1 MEEKSMKK
9 SFSSLGF
16 RFLIG
21 TLVIYAVQM
30 GVMTIVGAVKPEWL
44 QDTTISLILAV
55 LPLYLVGMPVLIAV
69 VKRMPGEAPA
79 KKSITPGQFVLALI
93 MCFALMYCGNLV
105 GTLITTVVGVLKGS
119 AVDNALMTYA
129 TGSNMIVTFLY
140 MVICAPILEE
150 YIFRKLIVDRTV
162 RYGQGVGMPVLI
174 AVVKRMPGE
183 APAKKSITPGQ
194 FVLALIMCFALMYC
208 GNLVGTLITTV
219 VGVLKGSAVDNALMT
234 YATGSNMI
242 VTFLYM
248 VICAPI
254 LEEYIFRKLI
264 VDRTVKY
271 GQGVAVVLSGL
282 MFGLFH
288 GNLNQFAYA
297 FLLGMFLAFLYVKT
311 GELKVTIGLHM
322 CINFMGAV
330 VSVLLLKAIHLEEYQ
345 EVIMNGADSQ
355 AVMDYMMKYLPGW
368 IGYMIY
374 VLFILAVLVTG
385 IVLFIV
391 YRKKLKLEPG
401 QIAKGRRFKTVIGN
415 PGMICYCIF
424 WIAMI
429 IIQMFPEI
437 VTAITGNL

>member
-105 GTLITTVVGVLKGS
+105 GTLITTVVG
-119 AVDNALMTYA
+119 A
-129 TGSNMIVTFLY
+129 
-140 MVICAPILEE
+140 
-150 YIFRKLIVDRTV
+150 
-162 RYGQGVGMPVLI
+162 
-174 AVVKRMPGE
+174 
-183 APAKKSITPGQ
+183 
-194 FVLALIMCFALMYC
+194 
-208 GNLVGTLITTV
+208 
-219 VGVLKGSAVDNALMT
+219 LKGSAVDNALMT

-415 PGMICYCIF
+415 PGMILCFLDRHDHYPDVPGDCYSNYGKSVKRTAAAEHRRKGDRKLCTHLTV
-424 WIAMI
+424 
-429 IIQMFPEI
+429 EY
-437 VTAITGNL
+437 VTARQTVKGILRWTHY

>member
-1 MEEKSMKK
+1 MDTKSMKK
-9 SFSSLGF
+9 DFSGLGW

-30 GVMTIVGAVKPEWL
+30 GVMAVVGAVKPEWL
-44 QDTTISLILAV
+44 QNTTMNLILAV
-55 LPLYLVGMPVLIAV
+55 LPLYLVGMPVLIAL
-69 VKRMPGEAPA
+69 VKRMPGKAPE
-79 KKSITPGQFVLALI
+79 KKHISPGQFLLALI
-93 MCFALMYCGNLV
+93 MCFALMYCGNIV
-105 GTLITTVVGVLKGS
+105 GTVITTIVGVLKGS

-129 TGSNMIVTFLY
+129 TGANMV
-140 MVICAPILEE
+140 
-150 YIFRKLIVDRTV
+150 
-162 RYGQGVGMPVLI
+162 
-174 AVVKRMPGE
+174 
-183 APAKKSITPGQ
+183 
-194 FVLALIMCFALMYC
+194 
-208 GNLVGTLITTV
+208 
-219 VGVLKGSAVDNALMT
+219 
-234 YATGSNMI
+234 

-311 GELKVTIGLHM
+311 GDLKVTIGLHM

-345 EVIMNGADSQ
+345 EVVMSGADSQ
-355 AVMDYMMKYLPGW
+355 AIMDYMMKYLPGW
-368 IGYMIY
+368 IFYMIY
-374 VLFILAVLVTG
+374 VLFVLAVLVTG

-391 YRKKLKLEPG
+391 FRRKLAVEPG
-401 QIAKGRRFKTVIGN
+401 QIAKGQRFRTVICN

-429 IIQMFPEI
+429 IVQMFPEI
-437 VTAITGNL
+437 VTVITGSL

>member
-105 GTLITTVVGVLKGS
+105 GTLITTVVGALKGS

-150 YIFRKLIVDRTV
+150 
-162 RYGQGVGMPVLI
+162 
-174 AVVKRMPGE
+174 
-183 APAKKSITPGQ
+183 
-194 FVLALIMCFALMYC
+194 
-208 GNLVGTLITTV
+208 
-219 VGVLKGSAVDNALMT
+219 
-234 YATGSNMI
+234 
-242 VTFLYM
+242 
-248 VICAPI
+248 
-254 LEEYIFRKLI
+254 
-264 VDRTVKY
+264 Y

>member
-55 LPLYLVGMPVLIAV
+55 LPLY
-69 VKRMPGEAPA
+69 R
-79 KKSITPGQFVLALI
+79 
-93 MCFALMYCGNLV
+93 
-105 GTLITTVVGVLKGS
+105 
-119 AVDNALMTYA
+119 
-129 TGSNMIVTFLY
+129 
-140 MVICAPILEE
+140 
-150 YIFRKLIVDRTV
+150 
-162 RYGQGVGMPVLI
+162 VGMPVLI

-415 PGMICYCIF
+415 PGMICYCIC

>member
-1 MEEKSMKK
+1 
-9 SFSSLGF
+9 
-16 RFLIG
+16 
-21 TLVIYAVQM
+21 
-30 GVMTIVGAVKPEWL
+30 
-44 QDTTISLILAV
+44 
-55 LPLYLVGMPVLIAV
+55 
-69 VKRMPGEAPA
+69 
-79 KKSITPGQFVLALI
+79 
-93 MCFALMYCGNLV
+93 
-105 GTLITTVVGVLKGS
+105 
-119 AVDNALMTYA
+119 
-129 TGSNMIVTFLY
+129 
-140 MVICAPILEE
+140 
-150 YIFRKLIVDRTV
+150 
-162 RYGQGVGMPVLI
+162 
-174 AVVKRMPGE
+174 
-183 APAKKSITPGQ
+183 
-194 FVLALIMCFALMYC
+194 
-208 GNLVGTLITTV
+208 
-219 VGVLKGSAVDNALMT
+219 
-234 YATGSNMI
+234 MI

>member
-1 MEEKSMKK
+1 MRERKLNGRKKHEEK
-9 SFSSLGF
+9 FFQL
-16 RFLIG
+16 RFPIPDRNTGHLRSADG
-21 TLVIYAVQM
+21 SNDHRRCGEAGM
-30 GVMTIVGAVKPEWL
+30 AAGHHHKP
-44 QDTTISLILAV
+44 DPGSITTVSC
-55 LPLYLVGMPVLIAV
+55 GIAV

-105 GTLITTVVGVLKGS
+105 GTLITTVVG
-119 AVDNALMTYA
+119 A
-129 TGSNMIVTFLY
+129 
-140 MVICAPILEE
+140 
-150 YIFRKLIVDRTV
+150 
-162 RYGQGVGMPVLI
+162 
-174 AVVKRMPGE
+174 
-183 APAKKSITPGQ
+183 
-194 FVLALIMCFALMYC
+194 
-208 GNLVGTLITTV
+208 
-219 VGVLKGSAVDNALMT
+219 LKGSAVDNALMT

>member
-9 SFSSLGF
+9 SFSSLGW

-30 GVMTIVGAVKPEWL
+30 GVMAIVGAVKPEWL

-55 LPLYLVGMPVLIAV
+55 MPLYLIGMPVLIAL

-79 KKSITPGQFVLALI
+79 KKKMTAGQFVLALI

-105 GTLITTVVGVLKGS
+105 GTLITTVVGALKGS

-129 TGSNMIVTFLY
+129 TESNMVVTFIY
-140 MVICAPILEE
+140 MVLCAPVLEE
-150 YIFRKLIVDRTV
+150 YIFRKLIVDRT
-162 RYGQGVGMPVLI
+162 
-174 AVVKRMPGE
+174 A
-183 APAKKSITPGQ
+183 
-194 FVLALIMCFALMYC
+194 
-208 GNLVGTLITTV
+208 
-219 VGVLKGSAVDNALMT
+219 
-234 YATGSNMI
+234 
-242 VTFLYM
+242 
-248 VICAPI
+248 
-254 LEEYIFRKLI
+254 
-264 VDRTVKY
+264 KY
-271 GQGVAVVLSGL
+271 GQGVAIVLSGL

-297 FLLGMFLAFLYVKT
+297 FLLGMFQAFLYVKT
-311 GELKVTIGLHM
+311 GNLKITIGLHM

-330 VSVLLLKAIHLEEYQ
+330 ISVLLLKAIHLEEYQ
-345 EVIMNGADSQ
+345 EIVMNGGDAQ
-355 AVMDYMMKYLPGW
+355 AIMDFMMTYLPGW

-374 VLFILAVLVTG
+374 VLFILAALITG

-391 YRKKLKLEPG
+391 FRKRFAVEPG
-401 QIAKGRRFKTVIGN
+401 QIPKGQRFKTVICN
-415 PGMICYCIF
+415 PGMLCYCIF

-437 VTAITGNL
+437 VTAVTGKL

>member
-105 GTLITTVVGVLKGS
+105 GTLITTVVG
-119 AVDNALMTYA
+119 A
-129 TGSNMIVTFLY
+129 
-140 MVICAPILEE
+140 
-150 YIFRKLIVDRTV
+150 
-162 RYGQGVGMPVLI
+162 
-174 AVVKRMPGE
+174 
-183 APAKKSITPGQ
+183 
-194 FVLALIMCFALMYC
+194 
-208 GNLVGTLITTV
+208 
-219 VGVLKGSAVDNALMT
+219 LKGSAVDNALMT

-271 GQGVAVVLSGL
+271 GQGVAIVLSGL

-311 GELKVTIGLHM
+311 GNLKVTIGLHM

-330 VSVLLLKAIHLEEYQ
+330 VSVLLLKAIHLDEYQ
-345 EVIMNGADSQ
+345 
-355 AVMDYMMKYLPGW
+355 
-368 IGYMIY
+368 
-374 VLFILAVLVTG
+374 
-385 IVLFIV
+385 
-391 YRKKLKLEPG
+391 
-401 QIAKGRRFKTVIGN
+401 
-415 PGMICYCIF
+415 
-424 WIAMI
+424 
-429 IIQMFPEI
+429 
-437 VTAITGNL
+437 

>member
-1 MEEKSMKK
+1 MKK

-30 GVMTIVGAVKPEWL
+30 AVIGIVGAVKSEWL
-44 QDTTISLILAV
+44 QNTTISLILAV
-55 LPLYLVGMPVLIAV
+55 LPLYLVGMPVLIAI

-79 KKSITPGQFVLALI
+79 KKSITAGQFILALI

-105 GTLITTVVGVLKGS
+105 GTLITTVVGALKGS

-129 TGSNMIVTFLY
+129 T
-140 MVICAPILEE
+140 E
-150 YIFRKLIVDRTV
+150 
-162 RYGQGVGMPVLI
+162 
-174 AVVKRMPGE
+174 
-183 APAKKSITPGQ
+183 
-194 FVLALIMCFALMYC
+194 
-208 GNLVGTLITTV
+208 
-219 VGVLKGSAVDNALMT
+219 
-234 YATGSNMI
+234 SNMI

-271 GQGVAVVLSGL
+271 GQGAAIVLSGL

-311 GELKVTIGLHM
+311 GDLRVTIGLHM

-345 EVIMNGADSQ
+345 EIVMNGGDAQEIMNF
-355 AVMDYMMKYLPGW
+355 MMQYLPGW

-374 VLFILAVLVTG
+374 VLFILAAVITG

-391 YRKKLKLEPG
+391 FRKRFAVEPG
-401 QIAKGRRFKTVIGN
+401 QIEKGQRFQTVICN

-424 WIAMI
+424 WIIMI
-429 IIQMFPEI
+429 ILQMFPEI
-437 VTAITGNL
+437 ITAITGNL

>member
-1 MEEKSMKK
+1 MDEKSMKK
-9 SFSSLGF
+9 SFSSLGL

-21 TLVIYAVQM
+21 TLIIYAVQIVVA
-30 GVMTIVGAVKPEWL
+30 GVVGMLKPEWL
-44 QDTTISLILAV
+44 DNTTITLILSV
-55 LPLYLVGMPVLIAV
+55 MPLYLIGMPVLIAL
-69 VKRMPGEAPA
+69 VKQMPGEAPV
-79 KKSITPGQFVLALI
+79 KKSITPGQFVVALI
-93 MCFALMYCGNLV
+93 MCYALMYCGNLV
-105 GTLITTVVGVLKGS
+105 GTLITTIVGTLKGS
-119 AVDNALMTYA
+119 EVDNALMAYA
-129 TGSNMIVTFLY
+129 TESNMIVTFIY

-150 YIFRKLIVDRTV
+150 YIFRKLIVDRT
-162 RYGQGVGMPVLI
+162 L
-174 AVVKRMPGE
+174 
-183 APAKKSITPGQ
+183 
-194 FVLALIMCFALMYC
+194 
-208 GNLVGTLITTV
+208 
-219 VGVLKGSAVDNALMT
+219 
-234 YATGSNMI
+234 
-242 VTFLYM
+242 
-248 VICAPI
+248 
-254 LEEYIFRKLI
+254 
-264 VDRTVKY
+264 KY
-271 GQGVAVVLSGL
+271 GQGVAIILSGL

-311 GELKVTIGLHM
+311 GNLKITIGLHM

-415 PGMICYCIF
+415 PGMICYCVF

>member
-1 MEEKSMKK
+1 
-9 SFSSLGF
+9 
-16 RFLIG
+16 
-21 TLVIYAVQM
+21 
-30 GVMTIVGAVKPEWL
+30 
-44 QDTTISLILAV
+44 
-55 LPLYLVGMPVLIAV
+55 
-69 VKRMPGEAPA
+69 
-79 KKSITPGQFVLALI
+79 

-105 GTLITTVVGVLKGS
+105 GTLITTVVG
-119 AVDNALMTYA
+119 A
-129 TGSNMIVTFLY
+129 
-140 MVICAPILEE
+140 
-150 YIFRKLIVDRTV
+150 
-162 RYGQGVGMPVLI
+162 
-174 AVVKRMPGE
+174 
-183 APAKKSITPGQ
+183 
-194 FVLALIMCFALMYC
+194 
-208 GNLVGTLITTV
+208 
-219 VGVLKGSAVDNALMT
+219 LKGSAVDNALMT

-415 PGMICYCIF
+415 PGMICYCVF

-437 VTAITGNL
+437 VTAISYAGRITELFSGLFHLPFGGCGAGNRLYEGDWSGLGPFLLADRGEPLSEIRGKSKDRDAAL